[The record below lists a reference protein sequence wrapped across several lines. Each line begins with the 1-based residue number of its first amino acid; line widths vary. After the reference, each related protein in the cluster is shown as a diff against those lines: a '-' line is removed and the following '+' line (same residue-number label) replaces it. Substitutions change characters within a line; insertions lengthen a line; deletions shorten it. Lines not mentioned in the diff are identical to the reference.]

1 MGNKKHRYAGQRP
14 HELTMPERAA
24 RIIESG
30 ISMSDLKAN
39 YDLGYRKGKED
50 GIEWGYD
57 SAYGSVMLA
66 LHREFGWGKDR
77 LKRLA
82 MAAAKVQVECI
93 TTEEAF
99 RKIVEETGVTL
110 LQMKERINS
119 GGV

>member
-14 HELTMPERAA
+14 HELTVPERVA
-24 RIIESG
+24 RIEKKG
-30 ISMSDLKAN
+30 VQFSDLKAN
-39 YDLGYRKGKED
+39 YDLGYRKGRED
-50 GIEWGYD
+50 GTEYGYD
-57 SAYGSVMLA
+57 VAYSSVMLA
-66 LHREFGWGKDR
+66 LHREFGFGAER

-82 MAAAKVQVECI
+82 MAAAEAQVECI

-99 RKIVEETGVTL
+99 SKIVEETGLTL

>member
-14 HELTMPERAA
+14 HELTRQERVA
-24 RIIESG
+24 RIEQQG

-39 YDLGYRKGKED
+39 YDIGRKD
-50 GIEWGYD
+50 GQKAGFEYGFD

-66 LHREFGWGKDR
+66 LHREFGFGAER

-82 MAAAKVQVECI
+82 MATAKVQVECL
-93 TTEEAF
+93 TTIEAF
-99 RKIVEETGVTL
+99 RKLVEETGVTL
-110 LQMKERINS
+110 PQMKDVISS